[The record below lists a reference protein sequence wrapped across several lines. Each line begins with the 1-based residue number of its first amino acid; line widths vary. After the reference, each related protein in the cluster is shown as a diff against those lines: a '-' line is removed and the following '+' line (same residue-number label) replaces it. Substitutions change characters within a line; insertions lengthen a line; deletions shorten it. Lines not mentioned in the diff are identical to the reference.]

1 MSKKPN
7 NILKESSEPY
17 IANVSDDERLR
28 RDVFRS
34 DMDKLKLFT
43 KMLRT
48 NNLLNKA
55 KINHKQSMDVSDETL
70 IQFWKS
76 LNDHNVK
83 YIMVGGFATRF
94 HEQQA
99 IDEIRQCFLYM
110 QLLVF
115 NINIANYMFLH
126 IMTFQL
132 RRLYSIQYNIKEPL

>member
-55 KINHKQSMDVSDETL
+55 KINHK
-70 IQFWKS
+70 
-76 LNDHNVK
+76 
-83 YIMVGGFATRF
+83 
-94 HEQQA
+94 
-99 IDEIRQCFLYM
+99 
-110 QLLVF
+110 
-115 NINIANYMFLH
+115 
-126 IMTFQL
+126 
-132 RRLYSIQYNIKEPL
+132 

>member
-7 NILKESSEPY
+7 NILKEPSEPY

-55 KINHKQSMDVSDETL
+55 KINHK
-70 IQFWKS
+70 
-76 LNDHNVK
+76 
-83 YIMVGGFATRF
+83 
-94 HEQQA
+94 
-99 IDEIRQCFLYM
+99 
-110 QLLVF
+110 
-115 NINIANYMFLH
+115 
-126 IMTFQL
+126 
-132 RRLYSIQYNIKEPL
+132 